1 MTKCLG
7 CGIDL
12 QDSDI
17 NELGYTKKIDSEYC
31 LRCFRIK
38 NYNEYKLVNKSND
51 DYIDILKKIEKN
63 SLVILVVDL
72 FNISNLNNII
82 KYLNNKI
89 LLVLTKRDILPLSI
103 YDKRLEEYINNN
115 QIIDKVIISSK
126 NNYNYDL
133 LYSKIN
139 KYKTNNIYV
148 VGYTNS
154 GKSSM
159 INKLIYNYTDK
170 ESNIT
175 VSNLPST
182 TLNTIEID
190 FNDFKLVDTPGILDN
205 GNIINYIDKKT
216 LNKIIPK
223 SEIKPKIYQIKNK
236 ESIIVDE
243 ILRVDVENNNI
254 VFYMSNKLEYTR
266 IHKDTDRLS
275 NLKKHILKVEDNTDI
290 VINGLGFIKIINASN
305 IILYTIDNVDV
316 YTRKSLI

>member
-17 NELGYTKKIDSEYC
+17 NELGYT
-31 LRCFRIK
+31 
-38 NYNEYKLVNKSND
+38 
-51 DYIDILKKIEKN
+51 KKIEKN